1 VTASRQEAPRQ
12 TPEAFIGT
20 LYAAFAESVRSRIR
34 RAGVEGPDVEDLC
47 QSVFLIALRRQK
59 RVSRDF
65 AFAGPWLLCVAR
77 KHAANY
83 HRLYRH
89 KHEIHDSDA
98 IDRAFAEPSDPEAA
112 LALQILVHK
121 SGRKLN
127 ITDRDTLNAYH
138 MDGESLADLA
148 KLQGLPKAGAHV
160 RVTRAEA
167 EFARILR
174 HEEENRSR

>member
-1 VTASRQEAPRQ
+1 MTATRQEASRQ

-34 RAGVEGPDVEDLC
+34 RSGVEGPDVEDLC
-47 QSVFLIALRRQK
+47 QAVFLIALRRQR
-59 RVSRDF
+59 RVPRDL
-65 AFAGPWLLCVAR
+65 AFAGPWLLGVAR

-89 KHEIHDSDA
+89 KHEINDSDA
-98 IDRAFAEPSDPEAA
+98 VDRAIAEPSDPEAA

-121 SGRKLN
+121 SGRRLN
-127 ITDRDTLNAYH
+127 VTDRDTLNAYH

-148 KLQGLPKAGAHV
+148 KMQGLSKAGAYV
-160 RVTRAEA
+160 RVMHAESQL
-167 EFARILR
+167 ARMIKR
-174 HEEENRSR
+174 MAGE

>member
-1 VTASRQEAPRQ
+1 MIASRQHASQQ

-47 QSVFLIALRRQK
+47 QAVFLIALRMQR
-59 RVSRDF
+59 RVPRDV
-65 AFAGPWLLCVAR
+65 AFAGPWLLGVAR

-83 HRLYRH
+83 HRLYRY
-89 KHEIHDSDA
+89 KYETSDNDA
-98 IDRAFAEPSDPEAA
+98 IDDAIAEPSDPEAA

-121 SGRKLN
+121 SGRKLT

-138 MDGESLADLA
+138 MDGESLADVA
-148 KLQGLPKAGAHV
+148 KLLGLSKAGAHV
-160 RVTRAEA
+160 RVMHAEA
-167 EFARILR
+167 EFARIIR
-174 HEEENRSR
+174 KMAGE